1 MTITPPTRP
10 RRSLA
15 ARVALVSTVSLGLL
29 AGPIAMASPASAA
42 TTNSTRD
49 NCSVTAFRPHADND
63 HGWKS
68 DGKSVRVNFAFKIH
82 CDKGTRVWFDQKM
95 FQEKGRWDVKRIG
108 HVDDSVWV
116 RGTKFIVNDEKVS
129 AHRGDN
135 FVKVFHTVKI
145 RFKDNNGSKWS
156 SWSSDFDKSPVARIR
171 VDNGHW

>member
-29 AGPIAMASPASAA
+29 AGPIAMASPASA
-42 TTNSTRD
+42 TENSKD
-49 NCSVTAFRPHADND
+49 NNCSVTAFRPHADKDN
-63 HGWKS
+63 GWKK

-82 CDKGTRVWFDQKM
+82 CDKRTRVWFDQKM
-95 FQEKGRWDVKRIG
+95 FQEKGRWDFKRIG
-108 HVDDSVWV
+108 HVEDSVWV

-129 AHRGDN
+129 AHHGDN
-135 FVKVFHTVKI
+135 VVKVFHTVRI
-145 RFKDNNGSKWS
+145 QFKDNGSKWS
-156 SWSSDFDKSPVARIR
+156 SWSSDFDRSPVARIR

>member
-1 MTITPPTRP
+1 MTINPPTRP

-42 TTNSTRD
+42 TANSTRD
-49 NCSVTAFRPHADND
+49 NCSVTAFRPHADRDN
-63 HGWKS
+63 GWKR

-82 CDKGTRVWFDQKM
+82 CDKGTRVWFNQKM

-108 HVDDSVWV
+108 HVEDSVWV

-135 FVKVFHTVKI
+135 VVKVFHTVRI
-145 RFKDNNGSKWS
+145 QFKDNNGSKWS

-171 VDNGHW
+171 VDNGRW